1 MSFVPGSK
9 VWIDGPLKSAVTLG
23 ALLKSGGAGSV
34 FLIREMPA
42 QVAKIYHREL
52 ALATYERKLK
62 AMLLLTPNLPDINE
76 AGNRFVQIAWP
87 QSILRDDRGR
97 FIGFTMPSLDIKATS
112 ELEYIMQERQAR
124 AEGLPIGLGTKIT
137 LAANLSAVI
146 AELHRQHHYV
156 VDMKP
161 VNLRFYRQS
170 LYMAMLDCD
179 GFSIQGQGERFEAPQ
194 FTPDYLAP
202 EFHLNGIDAAGEED
216 QDRFALAVVIFQLLN
231 FGIHPFTGK
240 PNSDHVPTDIPGRIA
255 ARCYAYGLKPH
266 KAITPSMVSG
276 HETMNTRLRHLFD
289 RAFESTGASRP
300 SATEWANA
308 LKQFAQKSTGSLVV
322 CKTDKEH
329 QHFVE
334 HTCAACAREN
344 LLKKA
349 RQATRNP
356 PAVKQHPTM
365 RPALRQ
371 SPRVAT
377 KSKRSLRNLRSPVPV
392 KHRHKSI
399 AKSAPYPFKKYVP
412 IYTPPSSQFSHWTN
426 WKWFYGLP
434 IAVIAVL
441 FFLISRFE
449 PSGGSSNQPN
459 EFGRTASEE
468 IAYQHAVEEWRRVNL
483 KKVVEAEFVAAPDL
497 DETGRLA
504 NEAANAMAAGD
515 VGTGKT
521 AIAEFM
527 RVASTHRGPLA
538 SSTDR
543 HNSAM
548 SEYVSSRD
556 MTPEMIDARQ
566 KKMIQHFNHILSL
579 DPLAVQTAEE
589 LAWLYAMNK
598 KMPDAKAWFLQTLWG
613 QPENASA
620 WYGLGISELEA
631 GNDDAIIGMFVIA
644 ELFLYQKNAEPGGRS
659 AKNQPR
665 SNASRSIIQS
675 RIEYLYYQLP
685 PTEKKKFTVLKVR
698 AQQLVDELLG
708 NGFQFGEDK
717 PAATE
722 VEATQTQ
729 PVN

>member
-1 MSFVPGSK
+1 MSFAPGSK
-9 VWIDGPLKSAVTLG
+9 VWIEGPIKRSVTLG

-42 QVAKIYHREL
+42 QVAKIYHRDLSL
-52 ALATYERKLK
+52 AVYERKLK
-62 AMLLLTPNLPDINE
+62 AMLLLTPNLPDIDE
-76 AGNRFVQIAWP
+76 AGKKFVQIAWP
-87 QSILRDDRGR
+87 QAILCDDRGR
-97 FIGFTMPSLDIKATS
+97 FIGFTMPMLDIKATS

-137 LAANLSAVI
+137 LAANLSSVI

-161 VNLRFYRQS
+161 VNLRFYRHS

-202 EFHLNGIDAAGEED
+202 EFHAKGIDNAGEEQ

-240 PNSDHVPTDIPGRIA
+240 PSADHVPTDIPGRIA

-266 KAITPSMVSG
+266 KFITPSMVSG
-276 HETMNTRLRHLFD
+276 HETINARLRHLFD
-289 RAFESTGASRP
+289 RAFESTGATRP

-322 CKTDKEH
+322 CKTNKEH

-334 HTCAACAREN
+334 YGCAACTREN

-349 RQATRNP
+349 RQAPRNP
-356 PAVKQHPTM
+356 PATKSHPTM

-371 SPRVAT
+371 PPRAAA
-377 KSKRSLRNLRSPVPV
+377 KNKRSLRNLRSPVPAI
-392 KHRHKSI
+392 HRPKTI
-399 AKSAPYPFKKYVP
+399 GKSAPYPFKKYVP
-412 IYTPPSSQFSHWTN
+412 IYTPPSSQFNQWTN

-434 IAVIAVL
+434 VLVIAVL
-441 FFLISRFE
+441 FFLISRFD
-449 PSGGSSNQPN
+449 PHGSSSERQN
-459 EFGRTASEE
+459 EFGRTANEE
-468 IAYQHAVEEWRRVNL
+468 IAYQRAAEEWRRVNME
-483 KKVVEAEFVAAPDL
+483 KVVEAQFVATPDL

-504 NEAANAMAAGD
+504 NEAASAMAAG
-515 VGTGKT
+515 VIETGKT
-521 AIAEFM
+521 AIAQLK
-527 RVASTHRGPLA
+527 RVASTQRGPLA

-548 SEYVSSRD
+548 SEYLASRD
-556 MTPEMIDARQ
+556 MAPEAIDARQ
-566 KKMIQHFNHILSL
+566 KKMIQQFNHILSL
-579 DPLAVQTAEE
+579 DPLAAQTAGE

-598 KMPDAKAWFLQTLWG
+598 KKPDARAWFLQTLWA

-620 WYGLGISELEA
+620 WYGLGVSELEA
-631 GNDDAIIGMFVIA
+631 GNDDAIVGMFVIA
-644 ELFLYQKNAEPGGRS
+644 ELFLYQRNVEQGSRSSKNPA
-659 AKNQPR
+659 R
-665 SNASRSIIQS
+665 SNASRSIQS
-675 RIEYLYYQLP
+675 RIEYLYYQLS
-685 PTEKKKFTVLKVR
+685 PTEKKRFTVLKVR
-698 AQQLVDELLG
+698 AQQLVDEMLG
-708 NGFQFGEDK
+708 NGFQFGENK
-717 PAATE
+717 PASTE
-722 VEATQTQ
+722 AEVTQKQ
-729 PVN
+729 PIN